1 MAQLQVKSGNSSN
14 VGQKIVLTPGQTATI
29 GRTAG
34 NSLVLADNK
43 VSRQHATIA
52 GDGSKFTVTDLGS
65 SFGTL
70 VGGRK
75 LEKGNPVVLKNGDE
89 IQCGQTVLVFLTD
102 EAMAPT
108 PARAA
113 PAPKAREPAVAAPS
127 SAPESGAGDLGV
139 QEVLYSEEMMALK
152 RRIHEQ
158 VLTKLQLPQI
168 GNQQILDDELK
179 AKLEASL
186 EPVLREIRHELPP
199 GVPSD
204 VLKQSLMDEL
214 VGFGPITPLLRQA
227 DITEVMVNGPSKVF
241 IERAGRLTEVKV
253 RFFDNRHLMT
263 IIQRIVEPL
272 GRHIDEASPMV
283 DARLPDGSRVN
294 AIITPLALD
303 GPSLTIRKFSQ
314 KKLST
319 DDLIAYGSMTKP
331 MALFLQE
338 TVRARQ
344 NVLVSGGTG
353 SGKTTLLNILSQFI
367 PLHERIVTIE
377 DSAEL
382 RLTHRNLVRLEAR
395 PSNIEGR
402 GRVTIRD
409 LVVNALRMRP
419 DRIIVGECRSAEALD
434 MLQAMNTGHDGSLT
448 TIHANTPRD
457 SLMRLEN
464 MVMMAGYE
472 LPSVVIREQISSAV
486 NLVVQQSRMPDGT
499 RKVIQ
504 ISEITGRE
512 GSTILMQDIFVYEQ
526 TGFSKQ
532 GKVEGNY
539 KATGNIPRF
548 IEDLKVK
555 GDLKIDMSIFNQ

>member
-1 MAQLQVKSGNSSN
+1 MAQLQVKSGNSNN
-14 VGQKIVLTPGQTATI
+14 VGQKIPLTPGQPVTV

-34 NSLVLADNK
+34 NTLVLADNK

-52 GDGSKFTVTDLGS
+52 GDGSQFKVTDLGS

-75 LEKGNPVVLKNGDE
+75 LEKGNPVVLKDGDE

-102 EAMAPT
+102 DAK
-108 PARAA
+108 A
-113 PAPKAREPAVAAPS
+113 PAKAASAPRAREPAAAPS
-127 SAPESGAGDLGV
+127 VPEAGNGDLGV
-139 QEVLYSEEMMALK
+139 QELLYSEEMMALK

-186 EPVLREIRHELPP
+186 EPVLREIRHELPA

-214 VGFGPITPLLRQA
+214 IGFGPITPLLRQG
-227 DITEVMVNGPSKVF
+227 DITEVMVNGPAKVF
-241 IERAGRLTEVKV
+241 IERAGKLTETKV

-294 AIITPLALD
+294 AIISPLALD
-303 GPSLTIRKFSQ
+303 GPSMTIRKFSQ

-344 NVLVSGGTG
+344 NILVSGGTG

-367 PLHERIVTIE
+367 PLYERIVTIE

-382 RLTHRNLVRLEAR
+382 RLSHRNLVRLEAR

-499 RKVIQ
+499 RKIIK
-504 ISEITGRE
+504 ISELTGRE

-526 TGFSKQ
+526 TGFSKE
-532 GKVEGNY
+532 GKVEGSY
-539 KATGNIPRF
+539 KATGNIPRY

>member
-1 MAQLQVKSGNSSN
+1 MAQLQVKSGNAGN
-14 VGQKIVLTPGQTATI
+14 VGQKVTLTPGQQVTI

-34 NSLVLADNK
+34 NTLVLADNK

-52 GDGSKFTVTDLGS
+52 GDGSTFSVTDLGS

-75 LEKGNPVVLKNGDE
+75 LEKGNPVALKNGDE

-102 EAMAPT
+102 EAKA

-113 PAPKAREPAVAAPS
+113 APAAPRAHE
-127 SAPESGAGDLGV
+127 APEPPSVTEAGGDLAV
-139 QEVLYSEEMMALK
+139 QEVLYSEEMMTLK

-168 GNQQILDDELK
+168 ASQQILDDELK
-179 AKLEASL
+179 AKLEVSL

-214 VGFGPITPLLRQA
+214 VGFGPITPLLRQG
-227 DITEVMVNGPSKVF
+227 DITEVMVNGPAKVF
-241 IERAGRLTEVKV
+241 IERQGKLRETKV

-319 DDLIAYGSMTKP
+319 DDLIGYGSMTKP

>member
-102 EAMAPT
+102 EAMATT
-108 PARAA
+108 PVRAA

>member
-1 MAQLQVKSGNSSN
+1 MAQLQIKSGNTGN
-14 VGQKIVLTPGQTATI
+14 VGQKIVLTPGQAVTI

-34 NSLVLADNK
+34 NTLVLADNK
-43 VSRQHATIA
+43 VSRQHATIE
-52 GDGSKFTVTDLGS
+52 GDGSRFTVTDLGS

-75 LEKGNPVVLKNGDE
+75 LEKGNPVVLNNGDE

-102 EAMAPT
+102 DSKAP
-108 PARAA
+108 AKAVS
-113 PAPKAREPAVAAPS
+113 APKAREPVEVAPS
-127 SAPESGAGDLGV
+127 VPEAGTGDLGV
-139 QEVLYSEEMMALK
+139 QELLYSEEMMALK

-204 VLKQSLMDEL
+204 VLKQSLLDEL
-214 VGFGPITPLLRQA
+214 IGFGPITPLLRQA
-227 DITEVMVNGPSKVF
+227 DITEVMVNGPTKVF
-241 IERAGRLTEVKV
+241 IERAGKLTETKV

-303 GPSLTIRKFSQ
+303 GPSMTIRKFSQ

-344 NVLVSGGTG
+344 NILVSGGTG

-539 KATGNIPRF
+539 KATGNIPRY

-555 GDLKIDMSIFNQ
+555 GDLRIDMSIFNQ